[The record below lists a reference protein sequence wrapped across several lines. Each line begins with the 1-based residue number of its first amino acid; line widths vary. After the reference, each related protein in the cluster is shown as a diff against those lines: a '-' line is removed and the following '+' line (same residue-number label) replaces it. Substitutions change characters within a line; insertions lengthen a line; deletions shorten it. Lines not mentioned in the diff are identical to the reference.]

1 MILGLE
7 EAGVVD
13 KNHIYVLRYGKEM
26 DSQGNFYKAKTVCF
40 FLLVVISTA
49 LPVQIPSLVS

>member
-13 KNHIYVLRYGKEM
+13 ENHIYVLRYGKEM
-26 DSQGNFYKAKTVCF
+26 DSQGHFYKAKTFCF
-40 FLLVVISTA
+40 SLFVVISLA
-49 LPVQIPSLVS
+49 LSVQIPRLVS

>member
-13 KNHIYVLRYGKEM
+13 ENHIYAIRYGKEM
-26 DSQGNFYKAKTVCF
+26 DSQGNFYKAKTF
-40 FLLVVISTA
+40 YFSLLVVISLA
-49 LPVQIPSLVS
+49 LSVQIPSLDS